1 MFTHLMR
8 NDASQC
14 GKIKTMSDTRVDTF
28 GCIEYFVDASSIEV
42 IGANI
47 RLRFGVRSG
56 DQVQGL
62 FSMVMT
68 AEFAVAC
75 SKVCQ
80 QVSLEAAFHA
90 MPGIDAKPI
99 AH

>member
-1 MFTHLMR
+1 MNDVKIDTYGCPEYFI
-8 NDASQC
+8 DAS
-14 GKIKTMSDTRVDTF
+14 
-28 GCIEYFVDASSIEV
+28 AIEV
-42 IGANI
+42 MGANI
-47 RLRFGVRSG
+47 RLSFGIHRG
-56 DQVQGL
+56 DQIQGV

-80 QVSLEAAFHA
+80 QVSLEAAFRA
-90 MPGIDAKPI
+90 LGGSDARVI